1 MDSHLP
7 QKRMSEAALPDSSH
21 ALMVSRTTTPA
32 THEWRA
38 NEDDAS
44 HHHGLVSANEVP
56 YLLALYWESKRAR
69 RTVHVGTYKLNIRRL
84 AKAGFAAEKRGNM
97 VRLRF
102 VRDPDGT
109 VEIRVNDSSP
119 GLPIG
124 RADF

>member
-1 MDSHLP
+1 MARERGRWFSSSWVGLSQRGSVP
-7 QKRMSEAALPDSSH
+7 ACPLLGIEA
-21 ALMVSRTTTPA
+21 
-32 THEWRA
+32 RA
-38 NEDDAS
+38 
-44 HHHGLVSANEVP
+44 ANR
-56 YLLALYWESKRAR
+56 S
-69 RTVHVGTYKLNIRRL
+69 VGTYKLNIRRL
-84 AKAGFAAEKRGNM
+84 AKAGFAAEKPGNM